1 MDSSETLN
9 IVPEIGN
16 HDEATGIAG
25 HNLLLGQAASG
36 ERGRSKGVT
45 LEGNRRVGDF
55 SGLHSGLF

>member
-16 HDEATGIAG
+16 HDEATGVAG

-36 ERGRSKGVT
+36 ERGRSKGKNT
-45 LEGNRRVGDF
+45 GLSKTKSEFGN
-55 SGLHSGLF
+55 